1 MKKAGIVV
9 SAMCAVAMSSGALH
23 AQESEAGYDS
33 TAYATCAAC
42 HLPDGAGIPG
52 AFPRIRSR
60 AAAIAQL
67 EGGRDYLITVTSYGL
82 MGNITVDGAQYFGI
96 MPGNS
101 AAMSAEEIAS
111 VLNYIVFELS
121 DTEATGIDEFTAEEV
136 DNVQSGIASKSPA
149 TGGEIRKALTARHGD
164 DWP

>member
-1 MKKAGIVV
+1 MKVFATSLVAVFGVITGTAV
-9 SAMCAVAMSSGALH
+9 SAQDQDS
-23 AQESEAGYDS
+23 YDADS
-33 TAYATCAAC
+33 YATCAAC

-60 AAAIAQL
+60 ATAIAML
-67 EGGRDYLITVTSYGL
+67 EGGRDYLITVASYGL
-82 MGNITVDGAQYFGI
+82 MGNITVDNAQYFGI

-121 DTEATGIDEFTAEEV
+121 DTETTGIDEFTANEV
-136 DNVQSGIASKSPA
+136 SNVQSGVASKSPA
-149 TGGEIRKALTARHGD
+149 TAGEMRKALTTSHGD

>member
-1 MKKAGIVV
+1 MKTFVTAFVAVLGVFVGGPVTAQDQGSYDAG
-9 SAMCAVAMSSGALH
+9 
-23 AQESEAGYDS
+23 
-33 TAYATCAAC
+33 TYATCAAC

-82 MGNITVDGAQYFGI
+82 MGNITVDAAQYFGI

-121 DTEATGIDEFTAEEV
+121 DTEATGVDEFTAEEV
-136 DNVQSGIASKSPA
+136 NSAQSGVAAKSPA
-149 TGGEIRKALTARHGD
+149 TAGEIRKALTTRHGD
-164 DWP
+164 GWP

>member
-1 MKKAGIVV
+1 MRNYATVLVAVFGVIVGGPVTAQDQGSYDAG
-9 SAMCAVAMSSGALH
+9 S
-23 AQESEAGYDS
+23 
-33 TAYATCAAC
+33 YATCAAC

-60 AAAIAQL
+60 AAAIAKL
-67 EGGRDYLITVTSYGL
+67 AGGRDYLVTVTSYGL
-82 MGNITVDGAQYFGI
+82 MGNITVDAAQYFGI

-111 VLNYIVFELS
+111 VLNYIVFELN

-136 DNVQSGIASKSPA
+136 DSVQSGVASKSPA
-149 TGGEIRKALTARHGD
+149 TAGEIRKALTTQHGD
-164 DWP
+164 GWP

>member
-1 MKKAGIVV
+1 MKTFITGLVAVFGVITGSPATAQDQDSYDAG
-9 SAMCAVAMSSGALH
+9 S
-23 AQESEAGYDS
+23 Y
-33 TAYATCAAC
+33 TTCAAC

-60 AAAIAQL
+60 ATAIAQL

-82 MGNITVDGAQYFGI
+82 MGNITVDAAQYFGI

-101 AAMSAEEIAS
+101 AAMSADDIAS

-121 DTEATGIDEFTAEEV
+121 DTETTGIDEFTAEEV
-136 DNVQSGIASKSPA
+136 NSVQSGVASKSPA
-149 TGGEIRKALTARHGD
+149 TAGEIRKALTTRHGD
-164 DWP
+164 GWP

>member
-1 MKKAGIVV
+1 MKTFVNALVAIFGVIVGGPVTAQDQGSYDAG
-9 SAMCAVAMSSGALH
+9 
-23 AQESEAGYDS
+23 
-33 TAYATCAAC
+33 TYATCAAC

-60 AAAIAQL
+60 ATAIAQL

-82 MGNITVDGAQYFGI
+82 MGNITVDAAQYFGI

-101 AAMSAEEIAS
+101 AAMSAAEIAS

-121 DTEATGIDEFTAEEV
+121 DTEATGIDEFTTEEV
-136 DNVQSGIASKSPA
+136 ESVQSGVASKSPA
-149 TGGEIRKALTARHGD
+149 TAGEIRKALTTTHGD
-164 DWP
+164 GWP

>member
-1 MKKAGIVV
+1 MKIFVTALVAVYGV
-9 SAMCAVAMSSGALH
+9 SAAGPVS
-23 AQESEAGYDS
+23 AQDQNSYDAG
-33 TAYATCAAC
+33 AYATCAAC

-67 EGGRDYLITVTSYGL
+67 DGGRDYLITVTSYGL
-82 MGNITVDGAQYFGI
+82 MGNITVDAAQYFGV

-101 AAMSAEEIAS
+101 AAMSAEDIAS

-121 DTEATGIDEFTAEEV
+121 DEDATDVDEFTAEEV
-136 DNVQSGIASKSPA
+136 TNVQSGVTSKGPA
-149 TGGEIRKALTARHGD
+149 AAGEIRKTLVTKYGD
-164 DWP
+164 GWP

>member
-1 MKKAGIVV
+1 MKICANSLVAVFGVIAGAAV
-9 SAMCAVAMSSGALH
+9 SAQDQDS
-23 AQESEAGYDS
+23 YD
-33 TAYATCAAC
+33 ADNYATCAAC

-60 AAAIAQL
+60 ATGIAML

-82 MGNITVDGAQYFGI
+82 MGTITVDGAQYFGI

-101 AAMSAEEIAS
+101 AAMSTEEIAS

-121 DTEATGIDEFTAEEV
+121 DSETTGIDEFTAEEV
-136 DNVQSGIASKSPA
+136 SSVQSAVASKSPA
-149 TGGEIRKALTARHGD
+149 AAGEIRKALTTSHGD

>member
-1 MKKAGIVV
+1 MKIFVTALVAVFGVSVAGLV
-9 SAMCAVAMSSGALH
+9 SAQYQSSYD
-23 AQESEAGYDS
+23 AG
-33 TAYATCAAC
+33 TYATCAAC

-67 EGGRDYLITVTSYGL
+67 DGGRDYLITVTSYGL
-82 MGNITVDGAQYFGI
+82 MGNITVDAAQYFGV

-121 DTEATGIDEFTAEEV
+121 DTDASVVDEFTAEEV
-136 DNVQSGIASKSPA
+136 TSIQSGVASKSPA
-149 TGGEIRKALTARHGD
+149 AAGEIRKALTTKHGD
-164 DWP
+164 GWP